1 MGKDSR
7 GQICPRGGVYDKPRE
22 TVLIQRDFA
31 PSGFFALRTP
41 LLPFAAFEDWGR
53 GLGAAKR
60 PTDAGQWERD
70 RRLVRRRLVALL
82 DLPEVRE
89 AIFLGSPSLEE
100 RMSVWRRDPE
110 REEGRAIELG
120 LVKYVSRMAVRC
132 TPFGLF
138 AGNSVG
144 RLERTTCLEIL
155 DRHAAVRH
163 TRLDMDFLSEVVAAL
178 SRDERLRNELV
189 FSVNSSLYEVAGTLR
204 YAEARLESGKRS
216 YFLVDVEPHEHLRRA
231 LDRAREGASLE
242 EIAAAIADDDV
253 SLEEARSFVAQLV
266 DAQMLVADLGPA
278 VTGPESLDHLL
289 TRLEGVE
296 SARDVKRRLEEARDV
311 LIETDGEGL
320 GASPQRYRDLAK
332 SLSTLAPAEIS
343 RLVQVDLTKPAV
355 ELTLAHD
362 LSNELLGGVQV
373 LLDLFGSARR
383 DPLEAFRKAF
393 EERYG
398 DREIALVEALD
409 EELGI
414 GFDAAQHPGVD
425 PSPILAGLPFPA
437 AEDPEQVTWGSRARF
452 LEWKVAEAVAQ
463 RREEIVLDPAELAP
477 FRNEGARLADAFHV
491 MATILAPR
499 ESGKN
504 APRDEAR
511 DRDKEPPRAIL
522 DSAAGPSGARLLGR
536 FCHGDP
542 ELRACVEEHLRAEE
556 ALNPG
561 VTYFE
566 IVHLPEG
573 RVGNVL
579 ARPLLRSMELEYL
592 GASGAAREQRL
603 RVDDLTIRIMGNRV
617 VLRSRSRGVEVRP
630 RMTTAHNTAWRALGI
645 YRFLAALQAEG
656 CIEGITWTWGPLESQ
671 PRLPRVRVG
680 RIVLVRQQWNVR
692 RPEVERL
699 RAATGHAAFRAVQE
713 WRAQRGIPRWAGLV
727 DSDNVLPIDFDQPL
741 SVAVFLD
748 ELKGR
753 EGCTV
758 HELFP
763 GARTDAVE
771 GPEGRFTNEIVV
783 PVVRKKVAA
792 PAVVP
797 RSTRRLAQSLRE
809 NGAAPEVFT
818 PGSEWLAVKLYT
830 GAALADR
837 VLTEVIAPL
846 VETAAANGS
855 IRSWFFIRYAD
866 PDWHLRVRFRGESA
880 GLFEDV
886 LPALHRAAAPFVHDR
901 RIHRV
906 QIDTYLRE
914 TARYG
919 GPLGIEACE
928 ELFHRD
934 SVAVLAF
941 LQEAT
946 GDDGLDA
953 RWRFACRSMETAL
966 DDLGLD
972 LARKHALFGTLARGY
987 GAEFRIDSN
996 FRRRMM
1002 DRYRTERGT
1011 IEAWAESRTDD
1022 ALAARAGALLQERAH
1037 ASRPACEE
1045 LIRRSQSGELS
1056 HPLEEIAGSLLHMH
1070 ANRILRSAQRAQEM
1084 VIHHFLESATASRL
1098 ARAKQTRESAA

>member
-1 MGKDSR
+1 
-7 GQICPRGGVYDKPRE
+7 
-22 TVLIQRDFA
+22 
-31 PSGFFALRTP
+31 
-41 LLPFAAFEDWGR
+41 
-53 GLGAAKR
+53 
-60 PTDAGQWERD
+60 
-70 RRLVRRRLVALL
+70 
-82 DLPEVRE
+82 
-89 AIFLGSPSLEE
+89 
-100 RMSVWRRDPE
+100 
-110 REEGRAIELG
+110 
-120 LVKYVSRMAVRC
+120 
-132 TPFGLF
+132 
-138 AGNSVG
+138 
-144 RLERTTCLEIL
+144 
-155 DRHAAVRH
+155 
-163 TRLDMDFLSEVVAAL
+163 MDFLSEVVAAL
-178 SRDERLRNELV
+178 SRDERVRNELV

-204 YAEARLESGKRS
+204 YAEARMESGKRS

-231 LDRAREGASLE
+231 LDRARDGAALGD
-242 EIAAAIADDDV
+242 IAAAITDDDV
-253 SLEEARSFVAQLV
+253 SLEEAHEFVAQLV

-289 TRLEGVE
+289 ARLEGVE
-296 SARDVKRRLEEARDV
+296 SAGDARRRLEEARDV
-311 LIETDGEGL
+311 LIETDGEGP
-320 GASPQRYRDLAK
+320 GAAPSRYRDLAK
-332 SLSTLAPAEIS
+332 SLGTLAPAEIS

-355 ELTLAHD
+355 ALTLSHD
-362 LSNELLGGVQV
+362 LTSELLGGVQV
-373 LLDLFGSARR
+373 LLDLFGAARR
-383 DPLEAFRKAF
+383 DPLDAFRKAF

-398 DREIALVEALD
+398 DREIALVEVLD

-414 GFDAAQHPGVD
+414 GFDTAQHPGVD

-452 LEWKVAEAVAQ
+452 LEWKVAEAVADG
-463 RREEIVLDPAELAP
+463 REEILLDPAELAP
-477 FRNEGARLADAFHV
+477 FRNDAKLADAFHV
-491 MATILAPR
+491 LATILAPSENGGTR
-499 ESGKN
+499 KN
-504 APRDEAR
+504 GPRDEAA
-511 DRDKEPPRAIL
+511 PRAIL

-592 GASGAAREQRL
+592 GASGAPRAQRL
-603 RVDDLTIRIMGNRV
+603 RVDDLTIRIEANRV

-692 RPEVERL
+692 RAEIERL
-699 RAATGHAAFRAVQE
+699 RAASGYAAFHAVQE

-727 DSDNVLPIDFDQPL
+727 DSDNVLPLDLEQPL
-741 SVAVFLD
+741 SVAVFLE

-753 EGCTV
+753 EGCTL

-763 GARTDAVE
+763 GVRTDAVE
-771 GPEGRFTNEIVV
+771 APEGRFTNEIVV
-783 PVVRKKVAA
+783 PVVRRKVVASPANA
-792 PAVVP
+792 P
-797 RSTRRLAQSLRE
+797 RFHE
-809 NGAAPEVFT
+809 NGSAPEIFT

-837 VLTEVIAPL
+837 VLTDVIAPL
-846 VETAAANGS
+846 VEVAAANGS

-880 GLFEDV
+880 GLFENV
-886 LPALHRAAAPFVHDR
+886 LPALHRAAAPFVDDR

-953 RWRFACRSMETAL
+953 RWRFACRSMEKAL

-972 LARKHALFGTLARGY
+972 LAGKHALFGRLARGY

-996 FRRRMM
+996 LRRRMM
-1002 DRYRTERGT
+1002 DRYRTERGA
-1011 IEAWAESRTDD
+1011 IEAWAEARADD
-1022 ALAARAGALLQERAH
+1022 ALAARAAALLEERSRT
-1037 ASRPACEE
+1037 SRPACEE
-1045 LIRRSQSGELS
+1045 LIQRSRAGELS

-1098 ARAKQTRESAA
+1098 ARAKQTRETAA